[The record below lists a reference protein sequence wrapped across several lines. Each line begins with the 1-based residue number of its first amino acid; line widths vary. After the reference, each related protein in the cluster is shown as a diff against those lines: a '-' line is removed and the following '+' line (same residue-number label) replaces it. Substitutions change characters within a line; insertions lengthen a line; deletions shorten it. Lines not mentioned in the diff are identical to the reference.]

1 MQKCNSVE
9 KVPVWWTAHDELEAR
24 TEAFNSLGSQ
34 ETLTGGAKEIRSSPL
49 RQYLPSLKHESSAFH
64 LFISDTNPN

>member
-1 MQKCNSVE
+1 MQKCNSVG

-34 ETLTGGAKEIRSSPL
+34 EMSPGGQGNMIFTFEIVFA
-49 RQYLPSLKHESSAFH
+49 QIKV
-64 LFISDTNPN
+64 